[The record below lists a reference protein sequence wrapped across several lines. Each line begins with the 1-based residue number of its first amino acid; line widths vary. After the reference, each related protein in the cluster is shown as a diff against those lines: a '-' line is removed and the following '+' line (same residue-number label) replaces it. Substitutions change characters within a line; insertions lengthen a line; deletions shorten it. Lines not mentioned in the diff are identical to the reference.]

1 MILYLF
7 TLLSNTLTVKLF
19 VEITLKKELFEGWTH
34 RFYRLNLLLTS
45 KIKMAIQH
53 NWNTKNQ
60 GRVDSDELGEVGVIR
75 TGGTSVLFPL
85 FN

>member
-45 KIKMAIQH
+45 KIKMYMVISEH
-53 NWNTKNQ
+53 NEKTHY
-60 GRVDSDELGEVGVIR
+60 
-75 TGGTSVLFPL
+75 SVLKNECLYFIQR
-85 FN
+85 

>member
-45 KIKMAIQH
+45 KIKMYM
-53 NWNTKNQ
+53 
-60 GRVDSDELGEVGVIR
+60 VISEHKIMKK
-75 TGGTSVLFPL
+75 THYSVLKNESLYFIQR
-85 FN
+85 